1 MENEAQQKNNE
12 AQNMEEGNYF
22 KINTKNQFE
31 TYNIEES
38 SKKLNEIINYVDDS
52 INEEQSSTNSVWI
65 KILDKLFP
73 KCKREGFLIS
83 KLISKFF
90 SKGMTKEIIESK
102 VDYFFQNR
110 VEIKYNKKLLLNKET
125 FNSIGYILCYS
136 FSKFESLK
144 INTNDELKNF
154 IKLSKKLNVITDFY
168 TYCNKKKKSPLDT
181 KIFDFLEANNN
192 KYLIP
197 GVFYFLIN
205 CFESINIIEID
216 MNLNMNS
223 PKSSD
228 YFFLFIITLLNIHYL
243 VKDADHFKVNFINRK
258 LQKDIYSFFSEELN
272 TIYENKNR
280 YLKKNKK
287 IYEKEAYQKRW
298 DFENDYIIMR
308 KNKKEEKGEDSN
320 SDEDYDSNG
329 KDDNNN
335 KIINKKNAI
344 SLTNTYYLKNNIL
357 SITESDTDD
366 FVQINKKENLN
377 KSLTI
382 NNNEIN
388 KEQNKKKE
396 KEKDKYDDI
405 VDKNR
410 KILELFCI
418 VILGILRVKKFKNFD
433 LIINDCYYK
442 EYINTFGRSYEG
454 KKLPSSINNFHFL
467 NFFIK
472 KMTVLHEFNI
482 EFNSLDYLT
491 FYKLLSLI
499 QKNEKMVSLQIS
511 FFSSLITYTPQYLYK
526 LYTQNLDKKEID
538 SSKMYSPEASLLNEL
553 LPYFVENLE
562 VFFELIRI
570 KINKFQIL
578 SLNFNIPEII
588 ATNQRYILVILK
600 FILNILFLVD
610 NHKIL
615 IKKLV
620 ILSPKTVIDSRHM
633 LSVENILDDI
643 NMDENNKQ
651 INELSL
657 QFQFFQIKSITNFV
671 SHNLISLKLGDMDI
685 STLKTLT
692 RFLCSYKFFNSSN
705 LRTLTIGLLYFI
717 TQFNKEIEFLFNE
730 IFSIKIKT
738 LLEITVHSNILIKE
752 EYKFYK
758 ILGNNWISSCNL
770 YLNEK
775 SEFFWK
781 ENELNKNK
789 NKKGKKVDKKI
800 LYLLHNE
807 LEKEKLTPN
816 DFVLKKK
823 INMSK
828 TDCIIAFY
836 LRYKLIFEYS
846 KEKKIKMNYYE
857 QKSIIF
863 NILKYLFF
871 TKKANV
877 VYKYD

>member
-1 MENEAQQKNNE
+1 MEKNDQKKSIFDLSETKEEENIN
-12 AQNMEEGNYF
+12 EEGNYF

-31 TYNIEES
+31 TYNVEES
-38 SKKLNEIINYVDDS
+38 SKKLNEIINYVDDL
-52 INEEQSSTNSVWI
+52 INEEQSSTNSIWI
-65 KILDKLFP
+65 KILDRLFP

-90 SKGMTKEIIESK
+90 SKAMTKEIIESK
-102 VDYFFQNR
+102 IDYFFQNR
-110 VEIKYNKKLLLNKET
+110 VEIKYNKKFILSKEN
-125 FNSIGYILCYS
+125 FNNIGYILCYAY
-136 FSKFESLK
+136 SKFDSFK
-144 INTNDELKNF
+144 VFTNDELKKN
-154 IKLSKKLNVITDFY
+154 IKFSQKINVITDFY
-168 TYCNKKKKSPLDT
+168 AYCNEKKISPLDT
-181 KIFDFLEANNN
+181 KIFDFLEGNTS

-197 GVFYFLIN
+197 GVFFFLIN
-205 CFESINIIEID
+205 CFESINIIEINMD
-216 MNLNMNS
+216 LNLNS
-223 PKSSD
+223 PKGSD
-228 YFFLFIITLLNIHYL
+228 YFFLFIITILNIHNL
-243 VKDADHFKVNFINRK
+243 ARDADHFKVNFINRK
-258 LQKDIYSFFSEELN
+258 LQKDIYNFFSDELN
-272 TIYENKNR
+272 VIYENKNR

-287 IYEKEAYQKRW
+287 LYEKEAYQKRW
-298 DFENDYIIMR
+298 DFENDYIIIR
-308 KNKKEEKGEDSN
+308 KSKKELNNDDSN
-320 SDEDYDSNG
+320 SDEEN
-329 KDDNNN
+329 DDIINNN
-335 KIINKKNAI
+335 KIIDKKYTM
-344 SLTNTYYLKNNIL
+344 SLTNNYYIKNNIL
-357 SITESDTDD
+357 TMSETDTDD
-366 FVQINKKENLN
+366 FVQINK
-377 KSLTI
+377 SVII
-382 NNNEIN
+382 NPDL
-388 KEQNKKKE
+388 KDQNKKNE

-405 VDKNR
+405 VDKNK

-442 EYINTFGRSYEG
+442 EYINSFGRSYEG

-472 KMTVLHEFNI
+472 KMNVLNEFNI

-526 LYTQNLDKKEID
+526 LYTQNLDKKEIE

-570 KINKFQIL
+570 KINKFQTL

-633 LSVENILDDI
+633 LSVENIIDEI
-643 NMDENNKQ
+643 NMDENNKE
-651 INELSL
+651 IKELSL
-657 QFQFFQIKSITNFV
+657 QFQFYQIKSITNFV

-692 RFLCSYKFFNSSN
+692 KFLCSYKFFISSN
-705 LRTLTIGLLYFI
+705 LRTLTIGLLYFL
-717 TQFNKEIEFLFNE
+717 TQFNKEVEFLLNE
-730 IFSIKIKT
+730 IYSIKIKT
-738 LLEITVHSNILIKE
+738 LLEITVHSNILIKQQE
-752 EYKFYK
+752 KFHK
-758 ILGNNWISSCNL
+758 ILENNWISSCKL

-775 SEFFWK
+775 CEFFWK
-781 ENELNKNK
+781 QNKP
-789 NKKGKKVDKKI
+789 NKKGKI
-800 LYLLHNE
+800 IYLLHHE
-807 LEKEKLTPN
+807 LEEEKLTRN
-816 DFVLKKK
+816 DFMQKKK
-823 INMSK
+823 INMTN

-836 LRYKLIFEYS
+836 LKYKLIFFYS
-846 KEKKIKMNYYE
+846 KEKKIKLSYYD
-857 QKSIIF
+857 QKKIIF

-871 TKKANV
+871 TKTANV